1 MNEEVAN
8 RHRFLFNAGFAEIEK
23 KIVVVNPVAEV
34 DNRTSPLAGEDPYRV
49 LPSSVSRLGVAN
61 RPPEAVS
68 ENLGKG
74 FCYRLSEK
82 TTVPEAT
89 GRTWVD
95 FGPVFFTQHS

>member
-8 RHRFLFNAGFAEIEK
+8 RHRFLFKAGFAEIEK

-34 DNRTSPLAGEDPYRV
+34 DNRTSPLAGETPTAFCRRPY
-49 LPSSVSRLGVAN
+49 PVSALLIVRR
-61 RPPEAVS
+61 RPFQKT
-68 ENLGKG
+68 LGKG

-95 FGPVFFTQHS
+95 FRSVFLTQHS